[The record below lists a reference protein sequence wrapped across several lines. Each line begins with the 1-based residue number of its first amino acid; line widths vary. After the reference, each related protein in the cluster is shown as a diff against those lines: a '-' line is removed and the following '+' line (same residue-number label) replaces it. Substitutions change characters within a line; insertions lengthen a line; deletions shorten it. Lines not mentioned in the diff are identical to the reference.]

1 MPEILE
7 LIFRAILEALVLG
20 GVLLF
25 VGWKT
30 VGHITPPPS
39 SNSYFKWKAN
49 FRCDSYYSLDDRAHA
64 GPLAVRFSEWLLPDT
79 IHSLCYVFDFY
90 T

>member
-7 LIFRAILEALVLG
+7 LISRAVLEALVLG

-30 VGHITPPPS
+30 VGHITPP
-39 SNSYFKWKAN
+39 
-49 FRCDSYYSLDDRAHA
+49 L
-64 GPLAVRFSEWLLPDT
+64 VET
-79 IHSLCYVFDFY
+79 VF
-90 T
+90 